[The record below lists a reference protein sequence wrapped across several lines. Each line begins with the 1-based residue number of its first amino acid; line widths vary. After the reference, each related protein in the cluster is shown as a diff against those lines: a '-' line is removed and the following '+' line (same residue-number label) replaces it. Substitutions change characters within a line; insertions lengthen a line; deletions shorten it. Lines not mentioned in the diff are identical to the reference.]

1 MTPKYTTILFDADGT
16 LLDFDMAEKM
26 ALQKTFAVHQF
37 PLDAAITTRYQQIN
51 NQLWSDFEQGLI
63 EKQEI
68 LQRRFTQLFT
78 EYNID
83 YDGLAFNNEYLDNV
97 GHGYYTIKGAE
108 QVCQALQPY
117 CQLYFAT
124 NGNVKTQ
131 LERIA
136 GSGLGKY
143 FCDTFVS
150 EAAGEPKPSPIF
162 FDYCFSHIPQ
172 LDKQKTIIIGDS
184 LFSDIKGGRD
194 AGIATC
200 WFNPGKKALNG
211 NITPD
216 YEIETLAD
224 ILQIVFS

>member
-16 LLDFDMAEKM
+16 LLDFDMAEEM
-26 ALQKTFAVHQF
+26 ALQETFAAHQF
-37 PLDAAITTRYQQIN
+37 PLDASITTRYQQIN

-63 EKQEI
+63 VKEEI
-68 LQRRFTQLFT
+68 LQRRFTQLFA
-78 EYNID
+78 EYNIN
-83 YDGLAFNNEYLDNV
+83 YDGFAFNNEYLDNV
-97 GHGYYTIKGAE
+97 GHGYYTIEGAE
-108 QVCQALQPY
+108 QICKALQPY

-143 FCDTFVS
+143 FSDTFVS
-150 EAAGEPKPSPIF
+150 EAAGEPKPSAIF
-162 FDYCFSHIPQ
+162 FDYCFSHIAQ

-194 AGIATC
+194 AGITTC
-200 WFNPGKKALNG
+200 WFNPGKKTLSG
-211 NITPD
+211 NATPD
-216 YEIETLAD
+216 YEIATLAD